1 MSGQNAMLSLTKPDR
16 IPAQRSRRP
25 ARFAI
30 LLIAAAVFALPA
42 ALAAQGVIR
51 IVAIVNED
59 VISAYD
65 LGNRVRMVIATTE
78 LPDDPETRRRLTN
91 QVLRNMIDERLQM
104 QEANRLN
111 VRVTDK
117 EIDDLLANLNQ
128 QNRLPPGS
136 LEQLLER
143 ANVNVDALRA
153 KLRAEHAW
161 NKLIRQRLQSQVF
174 IGDEEVE
181 EELQRLK
188 TVQHLPRHRVAEI
201 FLAVDKPEND
211 KQVLDLANRLMDQI
225 RNGAR
230 FPALAREFSQS
241 ASAAVGGDLGWVTK
255 GQLESVLDNRLQTMK
270 QNEVAGPIR
279 AVAGYH
285 ILLLIER
292 VTPKATAGGGARI
305 DITQAVLPLSPNPT
319 RQEVEAQLA
328 LAREVRGNVQSCDDM
343 RGVIKSLNSPKSGDV
358 TGVKLDSLPAEIQS
372 SVTRLKVGE
381 TSEPIRVAEGVLLAT
396 LCRRDEGTASGL
408 PTRTEIINRLGTQR
422 FNLLVQR
429 YMRDLRR
436 TAFVDIRG

>member
-1 MSGQNAMLSLTKPDR
+1 MSSQRTMIKLRKTERQRMRRCCMPSL
-16 IPAQRSRRP
+16 
-25 ARFAI
+25 FA
-30 LLIAAAVFALPA
+30 LLLAAAALTLPA

-51 IVAIVNED
+51 IVAVVNED

-65 LGNRVRMVIATTE
+65 LGNRIRMVIATTK
-78 LPDDPETRRRLTN
+78 LPDTPETRRRLTN
-91 QVLRNMIDERLQM
+91 QVLRNMIDERLKM
-104 QEANRLN
+104 QEADRLN

-117 EIDDLLANLNQ
+117 EVDDLLNNLNR

-143 ANVNVDALRA
+143 ANVNIDTLRT

-161 NKLIRQRLQSQVF
+161 NKIIRQRLQRQVF
-174 IGDEEVE
+174 IGEEEVE

-211 KQVLDLANRLMDQI
+211 RQVLDIANRLMEQI

-230 FPALAREFSQS
+230 FRALAREFSQS

-255 GQLESVLDNRLQTMK
+255 GQLDNALDNRIQAMK
-270 QNEVAGPIR
+270 KNEIAGPVR
-279 AVAGYH
+279 TVAGYH
-285 ILLLIER
+285 ILLLIDR
-292 VTPKATAGGGARI
+292 VTPKTTAGGETRV
-305 DITQAVLPLSPNPT
+305 DLTQAVLPLGANPT
-319 RQEVEAQLA
+319 RQEVETQLA
-328 LAREVRGNVQSCDDM
+328 LAREVRGNVQSCEDM
-343 RGVIKSLNSPKSGDV
+343 RGVIKSLESPKSGDV
-358 TGVKLDSLPAEIQS
+358 KDVKLGSLPAEIQS
-372 SVTRLKVGE
+372 SVAGLKVGE

-396 LCRRDEGTASGL
+396 LCRREASTDSGL
-408 PTRTEIINRLGTQR
+408 PTRVEITNRLGSRR